1 MSKKRIEIIITSFLV
16 LILIFVWLNSIKV
29 LKKRMAQK
37 VQFPVAAQSADFLK
51 QELIGLGKEVF
62 VKEEKEWNEDAS
74 LVWIRCPFCG
84 KRYGEQEVEEE
95 IVDLAVS
102 GIIWDEVRPQAI
114 INGQILAEGDSIGGF
129 SIEKIEK
136 QKVILSDGK
145 KRIEL
150 NI

>member
-1 MSKKRIEIIITSFLV
+1 MDKKRIEIIVTSFLV

-29 LKKRMAQK
+29 LKKRIVQK
-37 VQFPVAAQSADFLK
+37 VKFPAAAQSADFLK
-51 QELIGLGKEVF
+51 LELIGLEKEVF
-62 VKEEKEWNEDAS
+62 VKEEKERNEDAS
-74 LVWIRCPFCG
+74 LVWVRCPFCG
-84 KRYGEQEVEEE
+84 KLYGEQEVMV
-95 IVDLAVS
+95 VDLAVS
-102 GIIWDEVRPQAI
+102 GIIWDEVNPQAI
-114 INGQILAEGDSIGGF
+114 INSKILAEGDSIGGF

>member
-1 MSKKRIEIIITSFLV
+1 MDKKRIEIIVTSFLV

-29 LKKRMAQK
+29 LKKRIVQK
-37 VQFPVAAQSADFLK
+37 VKFPAAAQSADFLK
-51 QELIGLGKEVF
+51 LELIGLEKEVF
-62 VKEEKEWNEDAS
+62 VKKEKEWNEDAS

-84 KRYGEQEVEEE
+84 KRYGQQEVM
-95 IVDLAVS
+95 VDLAVS
-102 GIIWDEVRPQAI
+102 GIIWDEVNPQAI
-114 INGQILAEGDSIGGF
+114 INSKILAEGDSIGGF